1 MIDVRLLLDDFDAT
15 ARRLSRKRVDPALIS
30 SARDLAVS
38 RRSRVQAVDDARRDA
53 NAGATAI
60 GRLMR
65 EGRTAEADEAK
76 AAMAAARATV
86 DALEAELRTAEAE
99 LDDVIS
105 RLPNLPADVAPDGK
119 GEADNVVVRTEGYDP
134 GDYEGRTWETH
145 WDVAE
150 RLGIFDPTRAAKLSG
165 TMFSL
170 LRGDGARLL
179 RGLVNF
185 ALDLHRDRYLE
196 VAPAH
201 VVREEVITR
210 TGHLTKFESQAY
222 RLRDDDLWLV
232 PTAEVALMGMYQGE
246 ILPEADLP
254 LRTMAYTVCWRR
266 EAGAAGKDTRGM
278 QRLHEFHKVE
288 LVELCAPEDS
298 EAELQALLADA
309 EKAMH
314 RPGPALPGGRAV
326 LRRPDVLGVAG
337 LRPGG
342 VRPRG
347 RPVAGGQLD
356 EPGHRLP
363 GPAGRDPA
371 AAHGGQQGRAG
382 PLPQRLGPGHAPGVG
397 GHRRARAAARRHR
410 CRPRRSG
417 PLPGHRHAPAGAAMR
432 FGQCRPPV
440 P

>member
-1 MIDVRLLLDDFDAT
+1 MIDVRLLLDDFDDT
-15 ARRLSRKRVDPALIS
+15 ARRLARKRVDPALIS
-30 SARDLAVS
+30 SARDLAVN
-38 RRSRVQAVDDARRDA
+38 RRSKVKAVDDARRDA

-60 GRLMR
+60 GKLMR

-76 AAMAAARATV
+76 AAMARARVAL
-86 DALEAELRTAEAE
+86 DALEAELRAAEAE
-99 LDDVIS
+99 LDDVVS
-105 RLPNLPADVAPDGK
+105 RLPNLPADIAPDGT

-134 GDYEGRTWETH
+134 ADYDGRTWEAH

-179 RGLVNF
+179 RGLVDF

-246 ILPEADLP
+246 ILPEAELP
-254 LRTMAYTVCWRR
+254 ARTMAYTVCWRR

-298 EAELQALLADA
+298 QTELQALLADA
-309 EKAMH
+309 EKAII
-314 RPGPALPGGRAV
+314 AL
-326 LRRPDVLGVAG
+326 G
-337 LRPGG
+337 LPYR
-342 VRPRG
+342 V
-347 RPVAGGQLD
+347 VELC
-356 EPGHRLP
+356 
-363 GPAGRDPA
+363 A
-371 AAHGGQQGRAG
+371 ADLTFSAARVYD
-382 PLPQRLGPGHAPGVG
+382 LEVYAPGVD
-397 GHRRARAAARRHR
+397 RWLEVSSVSLVTDFQARRGGIRLRRTEGSKVELVHSLNASGLATPR
-410 CRPRRSG
+410 VWAAIVEHGQRPDGTVAVPAALIPYLGTDTLR
-417 PLPGHRHAPAGAAMR
+417 PLR
-432 FGQCRPPV
+432 
-440 P
+440 

>member
-1 MIDVRLLLDDFDAT
+1 MIDVRLLLDDFDDT
-15 ARRLSRKRVDPALIS
+15 ARRLARKRVDPALIV

-38 RRSRVQAVDDARRDA
+38 RRSRVRAVDGARRDA

-60 GRLMR
+60 GRLVR

-76 AAMAAARATV
+76 AGMAAARSAL
-86 DALEAELRTAEAE
+86 DALEAELRTTEAE
-99 LDDVIS
+99 LDEVMS
-105 RLPNLPADVAPDGK
+105 RLPNLPADVVPDGK
-119 GEADNVVVRTEGYDP
+119 GEADNVVVRSHGYDP
-134 GDYEGRTWETH
+134 GDYDGRTWETH

-179 RGLVNF
+179 RGLVDF
-185 ALDLHRDRYLE
+185 ALDLHRDRYEE

-246 ILPEADLP
+246 IVPEADLP

-288 LVELCAPEDS
+288 LVELCTPEDS

-309 EKAMH
+309 EKAII
-314 RPGPALPGGRAV
+314 AL
-326 LRRPDVLGVAG
+326 G
-337 LRPGG
+337 LPYR
-342 VRPRG
+342 V
-347 RPVAGGQLD
+347 VELCTADLTFS
-356 EPGHRLP
+356 
-363 GPAGRDPA
+363 A
-371 AAHGGQQGRAG
+371 ARVYD
-382 PLPQRLGPGHAPGVG
+382 LEVYAPGVD
-397 GHRRARAAARRHR
+397 RWLEVSSVSLVTDFQARRGGIRLRRTEGNKVELVHSLNASGLATPR
-410 CRPRRSG
+410 VWAAVVEHGQRPDGTVAVPDALVPYLGTDTLRPARS
-417 PLPGHRHAPAGAAMR
+417 
-432 FGQCRPPV
+432 
-440 P
+440 